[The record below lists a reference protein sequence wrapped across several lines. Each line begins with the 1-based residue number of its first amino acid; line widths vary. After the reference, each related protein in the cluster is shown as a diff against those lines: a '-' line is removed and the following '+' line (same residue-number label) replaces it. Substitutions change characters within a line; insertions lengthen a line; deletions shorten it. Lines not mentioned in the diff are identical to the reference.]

1 MWITVLFYEGK
12 RHVQSFVPR
21 EVFLT
26 RGVGKHKHRLSSFE
40 EALRQAGVANQNL
53 VSVSSILPPGCK
65 VISRKEGVAKL
76 GYFYLP
82 RYWGKGYATEAMKA
96 VLQFAFETLGLH
108 KIITGCLKENSRS
121 ERVMIKCGM
130 RKEAELLQHVRHEGK
145 WKDRLEYGLLKDQW
159 EINQNDTG
167 FVSGVNHIT
176 LSVRDIDVAF
186 TFYKEILMLKPIQT
200 SQKSAY
206 LVAGNIW
213 IALHLDSSAN
223 EDTGKVVHT
232 IIEHILTVP

>member
-76 GYFYLP
+76 TPGAIRFAVISRIDTNEHNRLISASIGFAQPKDKTKWGYISEVH
-82 RYWGKGYATEAMKA
+82 GHGMNKA
-96 VLQFAFETLGLH
+96 AVAIAIWNRCRGARVSLYK
-108 KIITGCLKENSRS
+108 KI
-121 ERVMIKCGM
+121 
-130 RKEAELLQHVRHEGK
+130 
-145 WKDRLEYGLLKDQW
+145 
-159 EINQNDTG
+159 
-167 FVSGVNHIT
+167 
-176 LSVRDIDVAF
+176 
-186 TFYKEILMLKPIQT
+186 
-200 SQKSAY
+200 
-206 LVAGNIW
+206 
-213 IALHLDSSAN
+213 
-223 EDTGKVVHT
+223 
-232 IIEHILTVP
+232 